1 MFQIG
6 SIPRQI
12 KIDDKIGIYHNGE
25 VLETYPMQFAEIYEM
40 QYTDSDGCIISM
52 IPQE

>member
-1 MFQIG
+1 MVDEASLLG
-6 SIPRQI
+6 I
-12 KIDDKIGIYHNGE
+12 KVGDKVTVIHNGE
-25 VLETYPMQFAEIYEM
+25 ITETDPAEFAEIYEM